1 MFCQFVTIR
10 SQLNPRFP
18 DKLFPVTHNVKND
31 CFSNLIILLPPP
43 ASCLLPPAFFA
54 QTPNPGQ
61 AASTITED
69 GVAAS
74 QAVAESIDKLWNDV
88 LQGGLYGAIANLGV
102 FFAVGTLLIFIV
114 QWTKEMIDG
123 ESSKGF
129 TEIIWT
135 IVVIVLLANN
145 GQPLALATQSLRGII
160 NQTNQT
166 LLASTSASIQLQEA
180 YQQVMLKT
188 GQGDAIQSLVN
199 QCNAIAD
206 PTQQTQCLE
215 NAAAQAKEIEAN
227 LDSDNR
233 PEWLK
238 SISDFFNTNIFQLAV
253 RGWLFGFAI
262 AFQWVIEVCMLLT
275 ALLGPL
281 AVGGSLLPVGSKA
294 IFAWLTGFFSVGM
307 IKLCFNIISGLIA
320 TMVLNADNN
329 DPMIFAFAIGI
340 LAPVLSVVLAA
351 GGGMAVF
358 NSFSS
363 IATFGVA
370 TFVQRIVNRRSY

>member
-1 MFCQFVTIR
+1 MFYYFLKYGLIF
-10 SQLNPRFP
+10 SQ
-18 DKLFPVTHNVKND
+18 
-31 CFSNLIILLPPP
+31 
-43 ASCLLPPAFFA
+43 A
-54 QTPNPGQ
+54 QPPNPGQ

-69 GVAAS
+69 GIAAS
-74 QAVAESIDKLWNDV
+74 EAISQSVDELWNDV
-88 LQGGLYGAIANLGV
+88 LSGGLYSAIANLGI

-123 ESSKGF
+123 DSSKGF

-145 GQPLALATQSLRGII
+145 GQPLAEATKGLRGII

-180 YQQVMLKT
+180 YQQIMVKT
-188 GQGDAIQSLVN
+188 GKGDAIQSLIN
-199 QCNAIAD
+199 QCNTIAD
-206 PTQQTQCLE
+206 PTQQAECLQ
-215 NAAAQAKEIEAN
+215 NAAAQAKEIEADLN
-227 LDSDNR
+227 QDNR
-233 PEWLK
+233 PEWVK
-238 SISDFFNTNIFQLAV
+238 SISDFFNTNIFQLAL
-253 RGWLFGFAI
+253 RGWLFALAI
-262 AFQWVIEVCMLLT
+262 AFQWIIEVCMLLT

-281 AVGGSLLPVGSKA
+281 AVGGSLLPVGQKA

-307 IKLCFNIISGLIA
+307 IKLCFNIISGLIS
-320 TMVLNADNN
+320 TMVLNSKNN

-363 IATFGVA
+363 IASFGIS
-370 TFVQRIVNRRSY
+370 TFVQRSINRRGY

>member
-1 MFCQFVTIR
+1 MFYYFLKYGLIF
-10 SQLNPRFP
+10 SQTQ
-18 DKLFPVTHNVKND
+18 V
-31 CFSNLIILLPPP
+31 
-43 ASCLLPPAFFA
+43 
-54 QTPNPGQ
+54 PNPGQ

-74 QAVAESIDKLWNDV
+74 EAIAQSIDKLWNDV

-129 TEIIWT
+129 TEVIWT
-135 IVVIVLLANN
+135 IIVIVLLANN
-145 GQPLALATQSLRGII
+145 GQPLARATQGLRGII

-166 LLASTSASIQLQEA
+166 LLSSTSSSIQLQEA

-188 GQGDAIQSLVN
+188 GKGDAIQSLVN

-215 NAAAQAKEIEAN
+215 NAAAQAKEIEAD
-227 LDSDNR
+227 LDQDSR

-238 SISDFFNTNIFQLAV
+238 SVSDFFNTNIFQLAV
-253 RGWLFGFAI
+253 RGWLLGFAI

-281 AVGGSLLPVGSKA
+281 AVGGSLLPIGSKA

-307 IKLCFNIISGLIA
+307 IKLCFNIISGLVA
-320 TMVLNADNN
+320 TMILNADNN
-329 DPMIFAFAIGI
+329 DPMIFAFAVGI
-340 LAPVLSVVLAA
+340 LAPILSVVLAA
-351 GGGMAVF
+351 GGGMAIF

-363 IATFGVA
+363 IATFGIA
-370 TFVQRIVNRRSY
+370 TVVQRIVNRRSY

>member
-1 MFCQFVTIR
+1 MPFQLLYYGLFL
-10 SQLNPRFP
+10 SQ
-18 DKLFPVTHNVKND
+18 
-31 CFSNLIILLPPP
+31 
-43 ASCLLPPAFFA
+43 A
-54 QTPNPGQ
+54 QLPNPGQ
-61 AASTITED
+61 AASTITSD

-74 QAVAESIDKLWNDV
+74 EAVAQAMDQLWDDV
-88 LQGGLYGAIANLGV
+88 LQGGLYSAIANLGI

-123 ESSKGF
+123 DSSKGF

-145 GQPLALATQSLRGII
+145 GQPLATATQGLRGII

-180 YQQVMLKT
+180 YQQIMLKT
-188 GQGDAIQSLVN
+188 GKGDAIQSLVN

-206 PTQQTQCLE
+206 PTQQTQCLQ
-215 NAAAQAKEIEAN
+215 NASQQAKQISAELN
-227 LDSDNR
+227 QDNR

-238 SISDFFNTNIFQLAV
+238 SVSDFFNTNIFQLTV
-253 RGWLFGFAI
+253 RGWLLGLAI
-262 AFQWVIEVCMLLT
+262 AFQWIIEVCMLLT

-281 AVGGSLLPVGSKA
+281 AVGGSLLPVGQKA
-294 IFAWLTGFFSVGM
+294 IFAWLIGFFSVGM
-307 IKLCFNIISGLIA
+307 IKLCFNIISGLVA

-340 LAPVLSVVLAA
+340 FAPILSVVLAA
-351 GGGMAVF
+351 GGGMAIF
-358 NSFSS
+358 RSFSS
-363 IATFGVA
+363 IASFGVS
-370 TFVQRIVNRRSY
+370 TLVTRIVNKS

>member
-1 MFCQFVTIR
+1 MKYGLIF
-10 SQLNPRFP
+10 SQVQP
-18 DKLFPVTHNVKND
+18 
-31 CFSNLIILLPPP
+31 
-43 ASCLLPPAFFA
+43 
-54 QTPNPGQ
+54 PNPGQ

-74 QAVAESIDKLWNDV
+74 QAISQSIDTLWNDV
-88 LQGGLYGAIANLGV
+88 LGGGLYSAIANLGV
-102 FFAVGTLLIFIV
+102 FFAIGTLLIFIV

-135 IVVIVLLANN
+135 IIVIVLLANN
-145 GQPLALATQSLRGII
+145 GQPLATATKGLRTII

-188 GQGDAIQSLVN
+188 GKGDAIQSLVN

-215 NAAAQAKEIEAN
+215 NAAAQAKEIEAD
-227 LDSDNR
+227 LDQDNR
-233 PEWLK
+233 PEWVK
-238 SISDFFNTNIFQLAV
+238 SISDFFNTNIFQLAM
-253 RGWLFGFAI
+253 RGWLFALAI
-262 AFQWVIEVCMLLT
+262 AFQWIIEVCMLLT

-307 IKLCFNIISGLIA
+307 IKLCFNIISGLVA
-320 TMVLNADNN
+320 TMVLNAENN

-340 LAPVLSVVLAA
+340 LAPILSIVLAA

-358 NSFSS
+358 RSFSS
-363 IATFGVA
+363 IASFGVS
-370 TFVQRIVNRRSY
+370 TFVQRMVNKI

>member
-1 MFCQFVTIR
+1 MLCQFVTIR

-31 CFSNLIILLPPP
+31 CFSNLIILLPLP
-43 ASCLLPPAFFA
+43 AFCLLPPAFFA
-54 QTPNPGQ
+54 QIPNPGQ

-74 QAVAESIDKLWNDV
+74 QAIAQSVDKLWDDV

-145 GQPLALATQSLRGII
+145 GQPLATATKGLRTII

-180 YQQVMLKT
+180 YQQIMVKT
-188 GQGDAIQSLVN
+188 GKGDAIQSLIN
-199 QCNAIAD
+199 QCNAITD
-206 PTQQTQCLE
+206 PTQQAECLQ
-215 NAAAQAKEIEAN
+215 NAAAQAKEIEAD
-227 LDSDNR
+227 LDQDNR
-233 PEWLK
+233 PEWVK
-238 SISDFFNTNIFQLAV
+238 SISDFFNTNIFQLAM
-253 RGWLFGFAI
+253 RGWLFALAI
-262 AFQWVIEVCMLLT
+262 AFQWIIEVCMLLT

-307 IKLCFNIISGLIA
+307 IKLCFNIISGLIS
-320 TMVLNADNN
+320 TMVLNSENN

-340 LAPVLSVVLAA
+340 LAPILSVVLAA

-358 NSFSS
+358 RSFSS
-363 IATFGVA
+363 IASFGVS
-370 TFVQRIVNRRSY
+370 TFVQRMVNKI